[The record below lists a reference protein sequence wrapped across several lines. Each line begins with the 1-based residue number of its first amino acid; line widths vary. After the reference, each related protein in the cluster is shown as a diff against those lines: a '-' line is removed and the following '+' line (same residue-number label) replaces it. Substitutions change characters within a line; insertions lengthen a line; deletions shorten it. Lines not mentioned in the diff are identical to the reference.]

1 MALEK
6 LIKRATPESLAA
18 ARVLQ
23 IDIPNRKVELQLRGC
38 TLWAACDPSL
48 AASLAVGDDVLA
60 GRSGSTHY
68 LVGKVPKTTPT
79 QTLLLEV

>member
-1 MALEK
+1 MALER
-6 LIKRATPESLAA
+6 LIKKESPETLAPS
-18 ARVLQ
+18 RVLD
-23 IDIPNRKVELQLRGC
+23 IDIPSRKIQIQLRD
-38 TLWAACDPSL
+38 TTVWAACDPSL

-79 QTLLLEV
+79 QTSLMEV